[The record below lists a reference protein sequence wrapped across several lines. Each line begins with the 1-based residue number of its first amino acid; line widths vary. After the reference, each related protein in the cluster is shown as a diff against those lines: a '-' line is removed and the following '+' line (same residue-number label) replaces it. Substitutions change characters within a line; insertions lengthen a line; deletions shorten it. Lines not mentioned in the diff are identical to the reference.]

1 MNEIDY
7 STRQLNRL
15 RRRILRVYG
24 TARREMTE
32 QLTEFLEHYQKLDA
46 YKRQQLEA
54 GKITESDY
62 RTWLR
67 NQVFQS
73 ELMHKKLDNI
83 TQTCTAAQ
91 QTAYKLARDEQYDL
105 FAFGANYAFY
115 EMEQAAGTAFNLT
128 LYNTEA
134 VKRLLVENPR
144 LVPNKRIK
152 SESNKT
158 YDARVFNRY
167 VTQGIIQGKSVHDIA
182 TQAVKGM
189 ADTEVHWA
197 MNNAI
202 TALTSAQNAGALQQ
216 MRNAQA
222 LGIEVQKRWNSTL
235 DYRTREMHRL
245 LDQETADLDEPFEV
259 DGYEIQYPGD
269 PNAAPEM
276 VYHCRCKL
284 TSFLPRYPRRSASR
298 RDNTT
303 GEAVPEQSYEEWY
316 EGKKA
321 DQNDLSRSIRGSGN
335 GEGNSGETIRKFLGT
350 INLNDTER
358 VEAVKDAF
366 CKQYSSSPV
375 ENMMVITRTG
385 EVYFMTDN
393 NPRGV
398 DCSYL
403 GDKLEESYNIH
414 THPPDTTQYS
424 FSTDADIPAAFSD
437 GTAIMEAVD
446 YKYRYQFI
454 VPKEITFE
462 QWETVCAEVREER
475 NAVLENHGY
484 GFDDY
489 EENIQ
494 HVIIDE
500 TCHRLGL
507 KCYHREKRK

>member
-1 MNEIDY
+1 MTTDLDRI

-67 NQVFQS
+67 QKVFQS
-73 ELMHKKLDNI
+73 ELMHQKLDNI
-83 TQTCTAAQ
+83 TQTCTTAQ
-91 QTAYKLARDEQYDL
+91 QTAYKLARDEQYDI
-105 FAFGANYAFY
+105 FAIGANWAFY
-115 EMEQAAGTAFNLT
+115 ELEQAAGVAFNLT

-134 VKRLLVENPR
+134 VKRLLVENPK

-167 VTQGIIQGKSVHDIA
+167 VTKGIIQGKSVHDIA
-182 TQAVKGM
+182 VQAVQGM

-202 TALTSAQNAGALQQ
+202 TALTGAQNAGTMQQ
-216 MRNAQA
+216 LRNAQA

-245 LDQETADLDEPFEV
+245 LDQETAGLDEPFKV
-259 DGYEIQYPGD
+259 RGYEIQYPGD

-284 TSFLPRYPRRSASR
+284 TSFLPKYPRRSASR

-303 GEAVPEQSYEEWY
+303 GEVVPDQSYEEWY
-316 EGKKA
+316 EGKK
-321 DQNDLSRSIRGSGN
+321 
-335 GEGNSGETIRKFLGT
+335 
-350 INLNDTER
+350 
-358 VEAVKDAF
+358 
-366 CKQYSSSPV
+366 KQYSDELKGV
-375 ENMMVITRTG
+375 VIPTKESVDRIPRIKLDGMTDVQAASLQNAHKSVLQTVLDSKTPNHEAGCFILDDYTGTTPFISKNQGNIDFPETPINAIGTIHSHPTGQTFSIGDILAFAGDGDLSIMTVVGNNGSVYIFQKTDLFDVAGYLDYLRTG
-385 EVYFMTDN
+385 IAENPHYKETAEAYLSFMEDVLH
-393 NPRGV
+393 G
-398 DCSYL
+398 
-403 GDKLEESYNIH
+403 G
-414 THPPDTTQYS
+414 
-424 FSTDADIPAAFSD
+424 
-437 GTAIMEAVD
+437 
-446 YKYRYQFI
+446 
-454 VPKEITFE
+454 KE
-462 QWETVCAEVREER
+462 
-475 NAVLENHGY
+475 Y
-484 GFDDY
+484 GFEY
-489 EENIQ
+489 QTFRN
-494 HVIIDE
+494 
-500 TCHRLGL
+500 G
-507 KCYHREKRK
+507 